1 MSGGLA
7 VTGLVVSPGGSQAP
21 VLRGIDLEVSEGEIV
36 AVVGPSGAGKTTLL
50 RALAGLEKPEAGEI
64 ALGGVSQLRLPAHR
78 RRIAM
83 VFQEPRLLPHLSV
96 EDNVGLPLRVGGVA
110 KEARRQAAR
119 ARLGEVGLG
128 GFAER
133 RVAGLS
139 GGEQQRVSL
148 ARALCADPDLLL
160 LDEPLAAL
168 DPNRRESLRVL
179 LASVLT
185 ARRLTTLLVTHDRTE
200 AAEMGDSIAL
210 MLEGSIVQHDEPS
223 AMFERPA
230 SGVAARFFGISNLLR
245 IPGGPPGQV
254 WAIQPEHVAVGAG
267 ELTATVVESTYRGS
281 RVRLVLD
288 WQGQRVEAM
297 VDPAEAPAAGALV
310 GFTLPAER
318 LWPLPGDASTGSR
331 TPAEDAGQR

>member
-1 MSGGLA
+1 MSKAL
-7 VTGLVVSPGGSQAP
+7 VVSGLVVSPGGAHAP
-21 VLRGIDLEVSEGEIV
+21 VLRGVDLAAGVGEVV
-36 AVVGPSGAGKTTLL
+36 AIVGPSGAGKTTLL
-50 RALAGLEKPEAGEI
+50 RALAGLEKPDAGEI
-64 ALGGVSQLRLPAHR
+64 TLGGVSQVRRTVHR

-96 EDNVGLPLRVGGVA
+96 EDNVALPLRADGVA
-110 KEARRQAAR
+110 KDKRRERAR

-128 GFAER
+128 GFAQR

-168 DPNRRESLRVL
+168 DPNRRESLRAL
-179 LASVLT
+179 LTSILAE
-185 ARRLTTLLVTHDRTE
+185 RRLTTLLVTHDRAE

-230 SGVAARFFGISNLLR
+230 SGATARFFGISNLLR
-245 IPGGPPGQV
+245 LPSCPTGQV
-254 WAIQPEHVAVGAG
+254 WTIQPEHVEVGAG
-267 ELTATVVESTYRGS
+267 ELTATVMAATYRGT

-297 VDPAEAPAAGALV
+297 VDPAGAPAAGSRV
-310 GFTLPAER
+310 EFSLPAER
-318 LWPLPGDASTGSR
+318 LWPLPGDAATGLR
-331 TPAEDAGQR
+331 TPAEDAGRP